1 MSVAAAQIDTNIAVD
16 GTEIYTDTPRI
27 KAMKKRIWDN
37 RG

>member
-1 MSVAAAQIDTNIAVD
+1 MSAAAAQIDTNIAVD

-27 KAMKKRIWDN
+27 KGMKKRIWDN